1 LYKPQLEEFDRTG
14 SIMTQ
19 SFIILLLI
27 QVFILLLGISI
38 GHSFMLLRLRTEE
51 NRKREL
57 ELSLLEKRSEIL
69 TQGKKI
75 AHDLEEVL
83 YKAKVQQE
91 IDDIIR
97 KNQNR

>member
-1 LYKPQLEEFDRTG
+1 
-14 SIMTQ
+14 MTQ
-19 SFIILLLI
+19 GFVVFLLI

-38 GHSFMLLRLRTEE
+38 GHSILLLRMRKEE

-69 TQGKKI
+69 HEGKKI

-91 IDDIIR
+91 IDNIIR
-97 KNQNR
+97 KDQNS

>member
-1 LYKPQLEEFDRTG
+1 MQ
-14 SIMTQ
+14 Q

-27 QVFILLLGISI
+27 QVFILILGISI
-38 GHSFMLLRLRTEE
+38 GHSILLLRLRNEE

-57 ELSLLEKRSEIL
+57 ELSLLEKRAEVL

-97 KNQNR
+97 KNQNQ

>member
-1 LYKPQLEEFDRTG
+1 
-14 SIMTQ
+14 MTQ
-19 SFIILLLI
+19 GFILLLLI
-27 QVFILLLGISI
+27 QVFILILGVSI
-38 GHSFMLLRLRTEE
+38 GRSVVLLRLRSEE

-69 TQGKKI
+69 MQGKKI